1 MDRNLQ
7 KIYIELYRQAFIP
20 IFVNDGLD
28 AKLQVEACVKAG
40 FKVIEYTQRR
50 KDLKAI
56 LPWIQETYP
65 NLHVIVG
72 STIDNDRIVKS
83 QQRHFP
89 QLMTFEELSGL
100 NINGFISMLKYSS
113 TTIQKYR
120 DTHLI
125 IPCASTVNEAYELIS
140 DGAHFIKV
148 TGPDLNLV
156 KQIASA
162 PLFKFCPLFVT
173 GGMDLERIPLAIE
186 AGAVLIA
193 SGFDLMLKGQ
203 TSITVESVC
212 GVLKKYQAAVID
224 ARAKLYP
231 EMTEA
236 LNNGATEEWLK
247 YVPNYISIGDIHG

>member
-1 MDRNLQ
+1 MNKNLQ
-7 KIYIELYRQAFIP
+7 KLYKEFYKQAFIP

-28 AKLQVEACVKAG
+28 AKLQVEACVQAG

-50 KDLKAI
+50 EDLQTI

-65 NLHVIVG
+65 DLYIIIG
-72 STIDNDRIVKS
+72 STMDNARIVKS

-89 QLMTFEELSGL
+89 QLLTFEELADL
-100 NINGFISMLKYSS
+100 NIHGFISMLKYSS

-120 DTHLI
+120 DTHLM
-125 IPCASTVNEAYELIS
+125 IPCASTANEAYDLIS

-148 TGPDLNLV
+148 LGPDLKLV
-156 KQIASA
+156 KQISSA

-203 TSITVESVC
+203 DNITVESTC
-212 GVLKKYQAAVID
+212 SILKKYQAAVIN
-224 ARAKLYP
+224 ARTALYP
-231 EMTEA
+231 KMTEI
-236 LNNGATEEWLK
+236 LNNGTTEDWLK
-247 YVPNYISIGDIHG
+247 QAPNYVSTGDAHE